1 MLALE
6 EAFLVTI
13 GAQAPEAKWVLLG
26 KVSTVAD
33 AAMDRDQRHQIA
45 VTCLLPSSLVEAGSR
60 TALNQ
65 SDRRHGNLA
74 TNSALVPT
82 QEFFE
87 NKIG

>member
-6 EAFLVTI
+6 EASLVTF

-26 KVSTVAD
+26 KVSTAAD
-33 AAMDRDQRHQIA
+33 AEMDRDQRHQIA

-74 TNSALVPT
+74 DNRSLVPT
-82 QEFFE
+82 QELLKT
-87 NKIG
+87 NRT